1 MFEAFSFTEN
11 TKKLFKIGSSEEKSL
26 WSLNG
31 FWVISMFMVMMGH
44 SFSTS
49 IAAPI
54 SNPNSLIDVLDT
66 PLFPIVGT
74 ATFAV
79 DSFFFLSGFL
89 TFYLLTVKMYPT
101 QGKTNFLLLYLH
113 RYLWLLPI
121 LFFVF
126 LFGMFIFEQIGN
138 GTNFDWLWNI
148 LSSNCNWYWWSNF
161 LYINNFIPWDMND

>member
-1 MFEAFSFTEN
+1 
-11 TKKLFKIGSSEEKSL
+11 
-26 WSLNG
+26 
-31 FWVISMFMVMMGH
+31 MVMMGH

-113 RYLWLLPI
+113 RYL
-121 LFFVF
+121 
-126 LFGMFIFEQIGN
+126 
-138 GTNFDWLWNI
+138 
-148 LSSNCNWYWWSNF
+148 
-161 LYINNFIPWDMND
+161 